1 MELQSKPDF
10 ERAVERFEAW
20 WRCEVL
26 DRPPI
31 TIGVERDHP
40 PRRPVAD
47 KTHATLR
54 DRWMD
59 HEYKLDRLEAD
70 LDGAVYLAE
79 TFPQYMPNVGPEVVA
94 TLFGCE
100 LEFSESS
107 SWSIPS
113 AASCRDVM
121 ATRPDLGSAYWRNLM
136 AATDLSIARGQ
147 GKWITGVPD
156 LHTNADLLAALRDP
170 QELCVELIDDIDGVA
185 RACEYVTDF
194 FREFFDDS
202 WLRISSAGQPCTSW
216 CPTLHA
222 GRAYVLQCDFICM
235 ISPAMFE
242 RTILPSLRRET
253 QLLDRSIYHLDG
265 PDALRHLDTV
275 LELPDL
281 DGVQWVYGAG
291 NEPAARWVDV
301 YKRVQAAGK
310 CMEVICTDTADARAV
325 AEHVR
330 PEGVWFCV
338 GGRYTRQEAE
348 DFLRWAEAWAAGKTA

>member
-10 ERAVERFEAW
+10 ERAVARFEAW

-31 TIGVERDHP
+31 TIGVQRDHP
-40 PRRPVAD
+40 PRRAVPA
-47 KTHATLR
+47 KKHATLR
-54 DRWMD
+54 DRWLD

-70 LDGAVYLAE
+70 LDGAVFLAE
-79 TFPQYMPNVGPEVVA
+79 TFPTYMPNVGPEAVA

-100 LEFSESS
+100 LEFSEES
-107 SWSIPS
+107 SWSIPA
-113 AASCRDVM
+113 AASCRDIM
-121 ATRPDLGSAYWRNLM
+121 KIQPDFDSPYWRNLM
-136 AATDLSIARGQ
+136 DATDLSLARGQ

-170 QELCVELIDDIDGVA
+170 QELCIELADDIDGVA
-185 RACEYVTDF
+185 EACEYVTGF
-194 FREFFDDS
+194 FRKIYDDA
-202 WLRISSAGQPCTSW
+202 WGRISSAGQPCTSW

-242 RTILPSLRRET
+242 QTVLPSLRRET

-265 PDALRHLDTV
+265 PDALRHLDAV
-275 LELPDL
+275 LALGELN
-281 DGVQWVYGAG
+281 GIQWVYGAG

-301 YKRVQAAGK
+301 YKRIQDAGK
-310 CMEVICTDTADARAV
+310 CMEIICVDTADARAV
-325 AEHVR
+325 AEHLR
-330 PEGVWFCV
+330 PQGVWFRPA
-338 GGRYTRQEAE
+338 GTHTRSQAE
-348 DFLRWAEAWAAGKTA
+348 DFLRWAESWTAETT